1 MNEEEFELMVT
12 RARDAEGA
20 QSQPPP
26 GLLDEARTATRRRRR
41 GATIAAGCA
50 VAAVIVATVAVPH
63 LVGGDPDDPGREEA
77 VSGTDAGELS
87 AHGGP
92 CPSKFPA
99 PKDDEG
105 AHGFGTSAP
114 AQRAPRFATP
124 NRAWVCQYGAE
135 PVGSADAGTRWGWSL
150 HHTPRLLDEGRL
162 ALVAGALQEVAVPKR
177 ANSVCTADLGPRWLL
192 VTSTGGDLAG
202 VVADGYGCGDVRL
215 TDDPF
220 VTAPGD
226 PQEGGTVAGVLD
238 APGLAATLEG
248 GGTHRRPTWRM
259 DPHPESCGS
268 PAPTAGRRSRQ
279 RPSPPHQRAW
289 WSSWTARCRRRAATS
304 PTPPAG
310 RAAATHSIRFP
321 TPRPSP
327 SLPGCTLGCASPPA
341 MDETGTVAVEVVDPY
356 GYWRASTLADFG
368 CGAGGAQP
376 SWVVGNGTGAT
387 AQDAVDDLLAM
398 FATRVDGD
406 ASDYTA
412 APAPTGYSGSDTQTW
427 VGSRHGVPYLSIL
440 VTGSGRSFTANPDA
454 LCGRPNSGVDRS
466 CRSRGDQRAHRGG
479 SVARPAWDRRHRQW
493 GWSAQAVRSGTTSC
507 RRRSIRVEGRD
518 GVVGDEDGRRVDGG
532 LDPHELAPGERV
544 EGPSDVGEVLDEVQV
559 RRSHTVARHRVDD
572 RSSVSAPGGRR
583 LRCRRDRTGPQ
594 QELTRQVVQ
603 GAAAVVGVSEST
615 TQLTQLD
622 DQQGR
627 RRVGSSDA
635 KQVTGRV
642 VAERGQDD

>member
-63 LVGGDPDDPGREEA
+63 LVGGDTDDPGREEA

-92 CPSKFPA
+92 CPSKLPA

-124 NRAWVCQYGAE
+124 NRAWVCQYGAA

-162 ALVAGALQEVAVPKR
+162 ALVAGALQEIAVPKR

-248 GGTHRRPTWRM
+248 WWDT
-259 DPHPESCGS
+259 S
-268 PAPTAGRRSRQ
+268 PADVEDGPAPGELRVTCTDSGPQVEATAV
-279 RPSPPHQRAW
+279 
-289 WSSWTARCRRRAATS
+289 TAT
-304 PTPPAG
+304 PAG
-310 RAAATHSIRFP
+310 VVVVVDSTMSKKGSYLTYASGGPSGGDALDQVPNPTTFTFP
-321 TPRPSP
+321 
-327 SLPGCTLGCASPPA
+327 PGELTLGCASPPA

-398 FATRVDGD
+398 FAARVDGD

-454 LCGRPNSGVDRS
+454 LCGRPEQ
-466 CRSRGDQRAHRGG
+466 RG
-479 SVARPAWDRRHRQW
+479 
-493 GWSAQAVRSGTTSC
+493 
-507 RRRSIRVEGRD
+507 
-518 GVVGDEDGRRVDGG
+518 
-532 LDPHELAPGERV
+532 
-544 EGPSDVGEVLDEVQV
+544 
-559 RRSHTVARHRVDD
+559 
-572 RSSVSAPGGRR
+572 
-583 LRCRRDRTGPQ
+583 
-594 QELTRQVVQ
+594 
-603 GAAAVVGVSEST
+603 
-615 TQLTQLD
+615 
-622 DQQGR
+622 
-627 RRVGSSDA
+627 
-635 KQVTGRV
+635 
-642 VAERGQDD
+642 